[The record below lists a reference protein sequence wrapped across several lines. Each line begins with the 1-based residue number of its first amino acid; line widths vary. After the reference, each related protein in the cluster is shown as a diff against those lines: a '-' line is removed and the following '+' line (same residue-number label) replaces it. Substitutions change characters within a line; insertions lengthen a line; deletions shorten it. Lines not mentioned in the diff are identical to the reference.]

1 MEDNVSIAP
10 TQTCTTTSHSHQL
23 ALATTIPEIPETA
36 PGLLPTIPHL
46 LIRPSSPPPSIVLF
60 IHPSANH
67 TAHIPIIGGLLR
79 HQRRAATGLAAA
91 ASGTTPPHTTGKI
104 LAHFSVTSN
113 LQSLLSPTRSPSSRR
128 SNSPIHPCLS
138 SLSCSSWPR
147 LPCFVSRRAPSVR
160 PPSFELPKC
169 PGSGCSR
176 PRLLWLSTA
185 PASAPLR
192 CACLV
197 PTRMRHMR
205 NSLLGMPLHTTI
217 SGNKPLERSF

>member
-91 ASGTTPPHTTGKI
+91 ASGTAPPHTTGKI

-113 LQSLLSPTRSPSSRR
+113 LHPVFAFAHSLSVFPPLQLPNSPVLVQPVLLVMASTSLFRLATRTVRPASFVRAPQLSRVRVQQTPIALAINRPSFSTTSMRLSGAHEDETYEEFSSRYAAA
-128 SNSPIHPCLS
+128 HHYF
-138 SLSCSSWPR
+138 W
-147 LPCFVSRRAPSVR
+147 
-160 PPSFELPKC
+160 E
-169 PGSGCSR
+169 
-176 PRLLWLSTA
+176 
-185 PASAPLR
+185 
-192 CACLV
+192 
-197 PTRMRHMR
+197 
-205 NSLLGMPLHTTI
+205 
-217 SGNKPLERSF
+217 